1 MPPTKRDQK
10 MADEAMKRTVKELFL
25 ASDRNRQVI
34 EKSGGIERGY
44 PVVSTFPTGVSDG
57 FIVFH
62 TMSRKLHMY
71 DGTTWISIGDV
82 GAYVSLINSMV
93 LLRGF
98 WPFSS
103 IGETNRV
110 YDISGQGRILSN
122 ANVSFGLHNSFVPYG
137 IFNGTTAY
145 LARADEAGLEFTGAL
160 TFGCWVKLDTQN
172 TCAIISKWGAAAQFS
187 YELQYLTA
195 TGFRFV
201 ISNTGSDAFTV
212 SSTHTTIDTGLWYH
226 IVCRFDPSTELAIFV
241 NGVKFANTTSIPA
254 TIFNSTNALNIGR
267 RPTAAVYTD
276 GSIAMP
282 FFAAFVPNSAYVIAL
297 YEEGI
302 PLFT

>member
-10 MADEAMKRTVKELFL
+10 MAEEAMKRTMKELFL
-25 ASDRNRQVI
+25 ASDRNRQMI

-62 TMSRKLHMY
+62 TYSRKLHMY
-71 DGTTWISIGDV
+71 DGTTWISQSDV
-82 GAYVSLINSMV
+82 GAYIAAINSISM
-93 LLRGF
+93 LRAA
-98 WPFSS
+98 WPMAS
-103 IGETNRV
+103 IGETGAV
-110 YDISGQGRILSN
+110 YDSSDQGRVLSN
-122 ANVSFGLHNSFVPYG
+122 ANVTFTLLNNRVPYG
-137 IFNGTTAY
+137 VFNGTTAY

-172 TCAIISKWGAAAQFS
+172 TCAIISKWGAATQFS

-201 ISNTGSDAFTV
+201 ISNTGSDAYTV

-267 RPTAAVYTD
+267 RPTAAVYVD
-276 GSIAMP
+276 GSIAMV
-282 FFAAFVPNSAYVIAL
+282 FFASSVPNSAAVITL
-297 YEEGI
+297 YEEGV